1 MLRLAMQSYCPPW
14 EVRTGVKLRVLVDT
28 SPATS
33 VSMATGL
40 PVVMEPSGVSH
51 CRRGDMTRYSTTMAV
66 QVSVRGPPAVVSVG
80 GARVTLGGGRSAG
93 EHVTHSPY

>member
-1 MLRLAMQSYCPPW
+1 MLRLAMQPYCPPW
-14 EVRTGVKLRVLVDT
+14 EVRTGVKPRVLVDT

-40 PVVMEPSGVSH
+40 SVVMEPSGVSH

-66 QVSVRGPPAVVSVG
+66 QVSVRGSPAVVSVG
-80 GARVTLGGGRSAG
+80 GARVTFGGGRSAG